1 MTSVESLIS
10 MHRDDM
16 EMLRGEARAARKDR
30 LSSRR
35 EMDQAF
41 KELRSKLTAELP
53 VSTHSFG
60 FRGAVTFMVTL
71 LGVLSY

>member
-1 MTSVESLIS
+1 

-16 EMLRGEARAARKDR
+16 EVLRDEARTARKDR
-30 LSSRR
+30 LSSSR

-41 KELRSKLTAELP
+41 KELRSRLTAELP
-53 VSTHSFG
+53 VATPSSRI
-60 FRGAVTFMVTL
+60 RGAVTFMVTL